1 MKILLTGKNGLLGRD
16 CLEVF
21 QNNNHEVLAL
31 GHQELDIADL
41 KQVEEAVSRFRP
53 GAIVNC
59 AAFTQVDLCETER
72 DAAVQ
77 GNITGPRNLALS
89 AAHHEAVLVHVSS
102 DYVFDGEKPP
112 PSPYLEGDPTGPLSW
127 YGRTKLEGEQA
138 IQGITDR
145 HVIVRTAWLYG
156 RHGPNF
162 LKKILKPALS
172 AQVPELKV
180 VNDQFGSPTWSYR
193 LAQQLA
199 RLVEAGGQGLYHASA
214 EGYCTWFELTCHFL
228 GRLGVDKTVRP
239 CPTSDYPTPAVRP
252 KNSILENRH
261 LQEEGLNVMRLWQ
274 EDVDEF
280 VAVFGEE
287 LLEEAGGYSE
297 M

>member
-1 MKILLTGKNGLLGRD
+1 MKILLTGKGGLLGRD
-16 CLEVF
+16 CLEVL
-21 QNNNHEVLAL
+21 QKNNHEILAL

-41 KQVEEAVSRFRP
+41 ARVEEAVSRFRP
-53 GAIVNC
+53 QAMVNC

-72 DAAVQ
+72 DAA
-77 GNITGPRNLALS
+77 RNLALS
-89 AAHHEAVLVHVSS
+89 AAHHEALLVHISS
-102 DYVFDGEKPP
+102 DYVFDGKKNPP
-112 PSPYLEGDPTGPLSW
+112 NPYLEGDPTGPLSW

-162 LKKILKPALS
+162 LKKILKLALS
-172 AQVPELKV
+172 PQIPELKV
-180 VNDQFGSPTWSYR
+180 VDDQFGSPTWSYR
-193 LAQQLA
+193 LAQQVA

-214 EGYCTWFELTCHFL
+214 EGYCTWFELTRHFL

-252 KNSILENRH
+252 KNSILENRR
-261 LQEEGLNVMRLWQ
+261 LKEAGLNLMRTWQ
-274 EDVDEF
+274 EDVDAF
-280 VAVFGEE
+280 VAAFGEE
-287 LLEEAGGYSE
+287 LLKEAG
-297 M
+297 